1 MHSDSG
7 KPSAIFS
14 QSFYRSWIIQID
26 TNVRTVAALLLR
38 NNAPDKGRRERDKR
52 LNMTDL
58 DFTAV
63 LRKTES
69 GVNAIKIRD
78 RALTPRL
85 RMLLILVDGAK
96 TVAELS
102 KSTTS
107 PDEARLLLGEL
118 LSAGFVQELDLP
130 KPVAKPMPAPVPVKA
145 VNPVPDEGL
154 KAAIRRA
161 THLLEDTL
169 GPNAESLCL
178 QIERCTNA
186 AQFNAKVIEIARI
199 VAAMRSEKKAAEF
212 LLAALPSTPATQ
224 P

>member
-1 MHSDSG
+1 MPRD
-7 KPSAIFS
+7 
-14 QSFYRSWIIQID
+14 D
-26 TNVRTVAALLLR
+26 
-38 NNAPDKGRRERDKR
+38 APEKGRRQRDKR

-69 GVNAIKIRD
+69 GVDAIKIRD

-102 KSTTS
+102 KSTTN

-130 KPVAKPMPAPVPVKA
+130 KPVAKPVPAPVKA
-145 VNPVPDEGL
+145 VSPVPDEGL